1 MHAGARVLLALL
13 SSFAFGAPA
22 CAYTLEPSLV
32 LLRPAGGESSAFVRL
47 VNRNPKPEA
56 VEITIHEHAKDIEGA
71 AITGAPADEQ
81 FLVYPAQ
88 VVLMPGDEVG
98 VQVRWMGDPALARER
113 AFTLVAREVA
123 IPRAAPLPEANA
135 GMRVDVTVLV
145 NYEARLYVTPRGV
158 RARVVV
164 ESVTDVPPAAGR
176 SGGVDVVLANEGS
189 SQQALTNLS
198 LLLMPV
204 DASGTPVRQQAVTV
218 PALAPGASRAPLLA
232 GERRRLHLPRPEAL
246 PAGRIHVQLSP

>member
-1 MHAGARVLLALL
+1 MHAGVRVFLALL
-13 SSFAFGAPA
+13 SSFAFGLPA
-22 CAYTLEPSLV
+22 CAYTLEPNLV
-32 LLRPAGGESSAFVRL
+32 LLRPAGSEASAFVRL
-47 VNRNPKPEA
+47 VNRNQKPEA
-56 VEITIHEHAKDIEGA
+56 VEITIHEHTKDLEGA

-123 IPRAAPLPEANA
+123 IPRAAPLPEAGA
-135 GMRVDVTVLV
+135 AMRVDVTVLV

-158 RARVVV
+158 RPRVVV
-164 ESVTDVPPAAGR
+164 DSVTDVPAAAGKR
-176 SGGVDVVLANEGS
+176 GAVDVVLANEGS
-189 SQQALTNLS
+189 SQQALTGLS
-198 LLLMPV
+198 LLLVPL
-204 DASGTPVRQQAVTV
+204 DAGGTPLRQQALTV

-232 GERRRLHLPRPEAL
+232 GERRRLHIPRPAAL
-246 PAGRIHVQLSP
+246 PAGRIHVLLSP